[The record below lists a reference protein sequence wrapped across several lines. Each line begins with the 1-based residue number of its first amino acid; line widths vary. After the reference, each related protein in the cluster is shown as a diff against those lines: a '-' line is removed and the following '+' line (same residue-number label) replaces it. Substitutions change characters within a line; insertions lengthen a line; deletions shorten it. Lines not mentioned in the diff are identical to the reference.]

1 MNRTITNQFRVEEDA
16 LGDVQ
21 VPADHLWGA
30 QTQRSHVNFPIG
42 VERFRWGRPVI
53 RALGILK
60 KCAALANGRKRS
72 RGRSEKF
79 LPGDA
84 HVAYHHGP

>member
-1 MNRTITNQFRVEEDA
+1 MSLAITNQFRIEEDA
-16 LGDVQ
+16 FGDVQ
-21 VPADHLWGA
+21 VPAEHLWGA

-60 KCAALANGRKRS
+60 KSAALANKELGQ
-72 RGRSEKF
+72 
-79 LPGDA
+79 LP
-84 HVAYHHGP
+84 